1 MDSAIAVQ
9 PESKAATTLK
19 FYQVKQG
26 TLIAI
31 GHRGVRVVPHQ
42 RSPEKR
48 GVFEFMA
55 SAVSTEKPKTALI
68 RQIADAIRE
77 ARAAGG
83 KILVVGGP
91 AIVHTDAIGHM
102 ERLIAAGHVNLLFA
116 GNALAV
122 HDIEHAL
129 YGTSLGVHL
138 HRAALVEEG
147 HQNHLRTINTIR
159 AAGGIRP
166 AVEQG
171 VLRSGIMYQCVKHN
185 VDFILAGSIRDDGPL
200 PEVITDAVEAQR
212 AMRAKL
218 PGVSIALMMGTM
230 LHSIAVGNLL
240 PAAVRI
246 ICVDINPSVV
256 TKLADRGSFQA
267 IGLVTD
273 IEPFLRE
280 LTEFLLTKP

>member
-1 MDSAIAVQ
+1 
-9 PESKAATTLK
+9 
-19 FYQVKQG
+19 
-26 TLIAI
+26 
-31 GHRGVRVVPHQ
+31 
-42 RSPEKR
+42 
-48 GVFEFMA
+48 
-55 SAVSTEKPKTALI
+55 
-68 RQIADAIRE
+68 
-77 ARAAGG
+77 
-83 KILVVGGP
+83 
-91 AIVHTDAIGHM
+91 
-102 ERLIAAGHVNLLFA
+102 
-116 GNALAV
+116 
-122 HDIEHAL
+122 
-129 YGTSLGVHL
+129 
-138 HRAALVEEG
+138 
-147 HQNHLRTINTIR
+147 
-159 AAGGIRP
+159 
-166 AVEQG
+166 
-171 VLRSGIMYQCVKHN
+171 